1 MPQQPSIPSD
11 PSPSPSSPDKG
22 TLWGILFYAI
32 TVVFFWGVIQALW
45 QNIRLEENFQAIC
58 ILSLLAIYLVY
69 LNRQRMRPIF
79 NFDAMSMCLLGVS
92 YALLVLAGVA
102 TPQRPE
108 LLLFPAFCVSLAS
121 LLRFV
126 FGPKAKRVYYALLGG
141 FALYLLFVVFYPIS
155 GFSTSL
161 WSAYGAGWL
170 LQQFDYP
177 AARLIHSTEGGMIST
192 FLWVKVVD
200 TQVLIDCR
208 GFGLLSAGLLVSF
221 VLLIYRKTPLFAKL
235 LWLAWTVF
243 FVYAINVGRICL
255 TVLLAPHFQ
264 AKAALLQ
271 AGFEL
276 AALYLI
282 IWALWYMLAGWPLR
296 DKQ

>member
-1 MPQQPSIPSD
+1 M
-11 PSPSPSSPDKG
+11 
-22 TLWGILFYAI
+22 WGFLFYAI

-45 QNIRLEENFQAIC
+45 QNIRLEENFQAVC

-79 NFDAMSMCLLGVS
+79 NFDAMSMGLLGAS
-92 YALLVLAGVA
+92 YALLVLAGVLS
-102 TPQRPE
+102 PQRPE
-108 LLLFPAFCVSLAS
+108 LLLFPAFCVALAS

-126 FGPKAKRVYYALLGG
+126 FGSKAKRVYYALLGG
-141 FALYLLFVVFYPIS
+141 FALYLLCVVFYPIS

-161 WSAYGAGWL
+161 WSGYGAAWL

-177 AARLIHSTEGGMIST
+177 AVRLLHSTDGIIST
-192 FLWVKVVD
+192 FLWVKIAN

-243 FVYAINVGRICL
+243 FAYAINVGRIFI

-264 AKAALLQ
+264 GKAALLQ

-296 DKQ
+296 NKQ